1 MGCLGRTRKWER
13 RLSWRAGLYAGQE
26 KHLYWDHA
34 LEPRL
39 ILVEGHTETRYS
51 GTLMLGLSSDLG
63 MGRDGDAPVAELE
76 PQFPQ
81 HGDEGRGLTLFPRT
95 TASVCSIV
103 NKSQKPEGPVF
114 TTSCPDHP
122 QKQDFPVSSIR
133 EPAGSSMWALDCCRT
148 IGRGCP
154 RVWQGRLAPERGS
167 CCQMLPVHTS
177 LRRSVKFSP

>member
-1 MGCLGRTRKWER
+1 
-13 RLSWRAGLYAGQE
+13 
-26 KHLYWDHA
+26 
-34 LEPRL
+34 
-39 ILVEGHTETRYS
+39 
-51 GTLMLGLSSDLG
+51 MLGLSSDLG
-63 MGRDGDAPVAELE
+63 MGRDGDAPVAGVE

-81 HGDEGRGLTLFPRT
+81 HGDEGRGLTLFPVT
-95 TASVCSIV
+95 TVPGITVNMAGETSVCSIV

-122 QKQDFPVSSIR
+122 QKQDFPVSSIW

-167 CCQMLPVHTS
+167 CCQMLPVHMS
-177 LRRSVKFSP
+177 LR